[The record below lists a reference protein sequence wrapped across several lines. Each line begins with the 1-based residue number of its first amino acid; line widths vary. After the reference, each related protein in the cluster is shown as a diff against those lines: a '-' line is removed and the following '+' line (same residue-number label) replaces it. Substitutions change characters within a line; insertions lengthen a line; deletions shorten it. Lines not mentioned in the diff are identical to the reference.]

1 MIVEVNT
8 EYLIQSQLTANQYI
22 MLSLLYEGKLNSFE
36 YYLLT
41 YDAEKDLIALHNK
54 GFILNYN
61 EEMHITDLI
70 LSRDKTSKLFGYDES
85 LFWELFGTYPIKVSN
100 GNGGT
105 RALRPTTHKSA
116 LTKKMKKKYEKKVKS
131 VAVHKHIMRCLHAE
145 LWMRRKSNSLQ
156 YMQQLDVYLNQESWY
171 NYEYL
176 LEMSNEQKTNTY
188 GQDLI

>member
-22 MLSLLYEGKLNSFE
+22 MLSLLYEGKRNCFE

-41 YDAEKDLIALHNK
+41 YDVQSELEDLSDK
-54 GFILNYN
+54 GYILNYAEDTLVSN
-61 EEMHITDLI
+61 LI
-70 LSRDKTSKLFGYDES
+70 ISREKTAKLFTYDES

-105 RALRPTTHKSA
+105 RALRPTSHKSA
-116 LTKKMKKKYEKKVKS
+116 LTKKMKKKYEKKVKTK
-131 VAVHKHIMRCLHAE
+131 ATHNHIMRCLQAE
-145 LWMRRKSNSLQ
+145 MWMRRKSDSLQ

-176 LEMSNEQKTNTY
+176 LEMSNEQKTNNY